1 MKKLIIILL
10 TLVPFLTKAQV
21 TLIPDSTFEQ
31 LLINLNIDSDGILNG
46 QMLTSDAQNIIQLNL
61 YTGAGSF
68 RILNM
73 TGIEAFTN
81 LELLLGSFHE
91 FNNINLSTLTKLDT
105 LILPSNSLKTIN
117 LSNNVSL
124 EYLHIGNYEL
134 EFAQYNLIRQLD
146 LSSNVEL
153 RHLYLYNLF
162 TLERIN
168 LKNNKSSQL
177 KIILGNENETFYPY
191 NVCIEV
197 DDPVAATNGTA
208 PYDTWTVLGNHYYDQ
223 NCALS
228 IEKFVN
234 DNFKIYPNPATE
246 YVSIEQK
253 ETKDVTLQSVQI
265 LDSSGKWIKSVKD
278 NFNQI
283 DVSNLSKGMY
293 LFVIQTD
300 KGNKTE
306 KIIVK

>member
-46 QMLTSDAQNIIQLNL
+46 QMLTSDAQNITQLNL

-153 RHLYLYNLF
+153 RHLSLYNLF
-162 TLERIN
+162 TLNRIN

-197 DDPVAATNGTA
+197 DDPVAAANGTA